1 MPTALVI
8 IDTQSGFFDGDFAV
22 YQAEVMREK
31 FLSLLKWARDGG
43 TPIIYVRHV
52 EALEYDGDIDAT
64 LTPHAGEPVIDK
76 MTPDSFYQTTLH
88 ETLQEKGI
96 TDLIIAGFQTEM
108 CIDTTTRRAKSMDY
122 KVTLISDAHSTPAW
136 DGMPVPPEKVIAH
149 HNAVLTN
156 FATVKTSAE
165 VMAGE

>member
-1 MPTALVI
+1 MTRALVL
-8 IDTQSGFFDGDFAV
+8 IDAQSGFFAGDFEV
-22 YQAEVMREK
+22 YQAEAMRER
-31 FLSLLKWARDGG
+31 FQALLKWARDGG

-52 EALEYDGDIDAT
+52 EALEYDGDIDT
-64 LTPHAGEPVIDK
+64 SITPQSSEPVVDK
-76 MTPDSFYQTTLH
+76 MTPDSFHNTTLQ
-88 ETLQEKGI
+88 ETLQAKGI

-108 CIDTTTRRAKSMDY
+108 CIDTTTRRAKSMEY
-122 KVTLISDAHSTPAW
+122 NVTLVSDAHSTPAW

-156 FATVKTSAE
+156 FATVKTSAQ